1 MSAVV
6 NDAAG
11 VARQTPAGRAP
22 AVLGVTLAGRDLTE
36 IAAANPLWGA
46 LRSSAAQV
54 VISIPLT
61 VGGTTVDRL
70 AAGHD
75 AARWRTLAS
84 SLSGVG
90 KAPAVVRLTPPADSD
105 AARAREA
112 LERVAA
118 TLKGA
123 NPGVLVEWVAPL
135 GTRPDQGSTPPQ
147 GVDLVGVTLP
157 TDGRWPQTVNGE
169 GGLSDWSDWAAGQGK
184 RLAVTWSIGADT
196 SADTVRSV
204 RAWLDVS
211 SRAQR
216 IGVETVRIAPDADT
230 AAVAAYRAAW

>member
-1 MSAVV
+1 MSAVAK
-6 NDAAG
+6 DAAG
-11 VARQTPAGRAP
+11 VARQAP
-22 AVLGVTLAGRDLTE
+22 ADRARSVLEVSLEGRDLAE
-36 IAAANPLWGA
+36 IAAANPLWSA
-46 LRSSAAQV
+46 LRSSGSQV
-54 VISIPLT
+54 VVSIPLT
-61 VGGTTVDRL
+61 AGGTTVERL

-90 KAPAVVRLTPPADSD
+90 KASAVVRLTPPADTD
-105 AARAREA
+105 AAPSREA

-118 TLKGA
+118 TLKAA
-123 NPGVLVEWVAPL
+123 NSGVLVESVAPL
-135 GTRPDQGSTPPQ
+135 GTRPEPGSTVPK

-157 TDGRWPQTVNGE
+157 KEGSWPQTVNGE

-184 RLAVTWSIGADT
+184 RLAVAWTIDADT
-196 SADTVRSV
+196 SADTVRSM
-204 RAWLDVS
+204 RTWLDVA

-216 IGVETVRIAPDADT
+216 IGVETVRITPDADT